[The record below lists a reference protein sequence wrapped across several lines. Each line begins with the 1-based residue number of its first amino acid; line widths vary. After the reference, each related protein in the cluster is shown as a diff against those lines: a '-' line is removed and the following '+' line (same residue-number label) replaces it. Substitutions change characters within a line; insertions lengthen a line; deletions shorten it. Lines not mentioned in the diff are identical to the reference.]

1 MKLRTIICMGLL
13 GGAVAGCT
21 SVDQLL
27 CSPHCRSETRN
38 SSSLVSFLY
47 PDGKLPPP
55 QDSTPELHL
64 PLRIGLAFLPS
75 QYPGGSADLDDPHKE
90 QILERIRRRFAD
102 RKFVGEIVVIPDYY
116 LKSNRGFEG
125 LQGVQRLY
133 NIDLMALVSYDQ
145 VTHRDDTN
153 WSLSY
158 LTIVGAFVIPAT
170 NHDVATMVDL
180 AVVDPAT
187 RSLVLR
193 AGGTDATHGHSTLVE
208 EPSKARASGADSFDS
223 ASNQMIGNFDTALNA
238 FEASVRAGHANVR
251 VVNRNGSPSGGSGG
265 GGAVDAVDAMLLTLL
280 VAACRLTKT
289 RRKQHRSS

>member
-1 MKLRTIICMGLL
+1 MAI
-13 GGAVAGCT
+13 VA
-21 SVDQLL
+21 
-27 CSPHCRSETRN
+27 R
-38 SSSLVSFLY
+38 
-47 PDGKLPPP
+47 
-55 QDSTPELHL
+55 L

-75 QYPGGSADLDDPHKE
+75 QSPGDADLDDPHKE
-90 QILERIRRRFAD
+90 QILERIRARFAD

-116 LKSNRGFEG
+116 LKSSRGFEG

-158 LTIVGAFVIPAT
+158 LTIVGAFLIPAT
-170 NHDVATMVDL
+170 NHDVVTMMDL

-208 EPSKARASGADSFDS
+208 EPRSARVSAADGFDRAGS
-223 ASNQMIGNFDTALNA
+223 QMIGNFDAALNS

-251 VVNRNGSPSGGSGG
+251 VVNRNGAPSGSSGG
-265 GGAVDAVDAMLLTLL
+265 GGGIGGIGALDAMML
-280 VAACRLTKT
+280 AALAAAHRLRKT
-289 RRKQHRSS
+289 RGPRSTCGLRKTCGARKTRAKPNSA

>member
-1 MKLRTIICMGLL
+1 MKLPTLICFSLL
-13 GGAVAGCT
+13 GSGLAGCT
-21 SVDQLL
+21 SFDQLL

-47 PDGKLPPP
+47 PDGEMPPP
-55 QDSTPELHL
+55 QDAMPELHL

-75 QYPGGSADLDDPHKE
+75 QYPGDAGLDDPHKE
-90 QILERIRRRFAD
+90 QILERIRARFAD
-102 RKFVGEIVVIPDYY
+102 RKFVGEIVLLPDYY
-116 LKSNRGFEG
+116 LKSSRGFEG

-170 NHDVATMVDL
+170 HHDVVTMMDL

-193 AGGTDATHGHSTLVE
+193 AGGTNATHDHSTLVD
-208 EPSKARASGADSFDS
+208 EPRSARASGSDSFDW
-223 ASNQMIGNFDTALNA
+223 AANQMIGNFDTALNS

-251 VVNRNGSPSGGSGG
+251 VVNRNGAPSGGSGG
-265 GGAVDAVDAMLLTLL
+265 GGGVGAVDVMLLVVLA
-280 VAACRLTKT
+280 VARRFNKT
-289 RRKQHRSS
+289 RSKPDWA